1 MKHQEIEKKYNHV
14 VCVCFSLDSESED
27 PIKDRKLLEMFKAA
41 RSRLDDLERVGEV
54 EGFDIVETIENEK
67 ETVVNTFNRKD
78 KSW

>member
-67 ETVVNTFNRKD
+67 ETVVNTFNHKV
-78 KSW
+78 KQW